1 MYIYFT
7 HLSKVDAFST
17 VFMFYHCREAGE
29 NLKKMLQRYPILVKK
44 CMPSLTQS
52 LQDPKATKESALGS
66 CEILMSRP
74 VIRYLRQV
82 LMITIFEQNCISNFL
97 SLLLTLHL
105 GSTSSFVCSCYQIAS
120 LCADYEPNYFVGL
133 DWIDII
139 LIGSAQKVEKKKER
153 KIY

>member
-7 HLSKVDAFST
+7 HLSKVDDGFST
-17 VFMFYHCREAGE
+17 VFMLYHCREAGG

-44 CMPSLTQS
+44 CMPSLIQS

-82 LMITIFEQNCISNFL
+82 VMVTIIEQNRISNFL
-97 SLLLTLHL
+97 SFLLTLDS
-105 GSTSSFVCSCYQIAS
+105 GSTSSFVCSCNQIDL
-120 LCADYEPNYFVGL
+120 LCADYEPYRFVGL
-133 DWIDII
+133 DWIDVI
-139 LIGSAQKVEKKKER
+139 LSGSA
-153 KIY
+153 